1 MRMLFCLVKHELIFY
16 LLLAGKKMEDFKKNL
31 KLNLTFKPE
40 RCESC
45 DWCGKKV
52 QPEKRKR
59 TYKEISE
66 ISEKK

>member
-1 MRMLFCLVKHELIFY
+1 MENL
-16 LLLAGKKMEDFKKNL
+16 KKSL

-40 RCESC
+40 RCETC
-45 DWCGKKV
+45 DWCSKKKV

-66 ISEKK
+66 NEEKKVAGFKKET